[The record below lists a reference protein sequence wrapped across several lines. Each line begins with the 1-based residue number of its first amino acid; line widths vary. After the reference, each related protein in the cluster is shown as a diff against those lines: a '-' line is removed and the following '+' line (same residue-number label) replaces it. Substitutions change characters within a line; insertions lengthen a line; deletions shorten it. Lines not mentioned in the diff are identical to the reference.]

1 MNGGDIPDN
10 LSTFLEE
17 YMEKIGEESKE
28 IRRDL
33 ELIKELD
40 EVFFIGSYY
49 LQKYTSLMSDIENLK
64 SELLESA
71 ETRVKASSIF
81 ACSLLAYRY

>member
-10 LSTFLEE
+10 LSSFLEE

-40 EVFFIGSYY
+40 EVFLFRSH
-49 LQKYTSLMSDIENLK
+49 SL
-64 SELLESA
+64 
-71 ETRVKASSIF
+71 
-81 ACSLLAYRY
+81 

>member
-1 MNGGDIPDN
+1 MNGGYIADN

-40 EVFFIGSYY
+40 EVYFIGSFF
-49 LQKYTSLMSDIENLK
+49 LRN
-64 SELLESA
+64 
-71 ETRVKASSIF
+71 
-81 ACSLLAYRY
+81 SLLL